1 MGGTKRDGGPVRVFA
16 ISVIFAALHGALR
29 SLANEFARHGYAI
42 LFGLVAAESFW
53 FPLPGELS
61 LLASGYE
68 ASRGKLDVFWVAG
81 VAIAAAVTGDN
92 LAYLV
97 GRLAGRPLIERLAR
111 LLHVRSRRVASMD
124 HYFDRH
130 AGKTIVTARW
140 ISPLRGLVALS
151 AGAAHVPWQRFF
163 AFNAIG
169 SVTWA
174 SAVTGL
180 AYGLSRSLGELVDI
194 FDVTGSVIGGVLVAA
209 IVVMSIIW
217 WRRRRKRRAA
227 AQGQSDMSPAAE
239 PAREVEMSAT
249 EAGAATGEPD
259 ADAVA
264 DKPDGGETNTPACE
278 AGSQSAAESC
288 AAASSGSEDSTRLH

>member
-81 VAIAAAVTGDN
+81 VAMAAAVTGDN

-151 AGAAHVPWQRFF
+151 AGAAHVPWRRFF
-163 AFNAIG
+163 VFNAIG
-169 SVTWA
+169 SITWA
-174 SAVTGL
+174 GAVTGL
-180 AYGLSRSLGELVDI
+180 AYGLSRSLGELVEI
-194 FDVTGSVIGGVLVAA
+194 FDVSGLVIGGVLVAA
-209 IVVMSIIW
+209 IIIGSFVW
-217 WRRRRKRRAA
+217 WRRRRARRVI
-227 AQGQSDMSPAAE
+227 AQLQSDPSSDAP
-239 PAREVEMSAT
+239 PQPEVDTNA
-249 EAGAATGEPD
+249 PD

-264 DKPDGGETNTPACE
+264 DTPGADETQAPACQ
-278 AGSQSAAESC
+278 ACSQSAAESC